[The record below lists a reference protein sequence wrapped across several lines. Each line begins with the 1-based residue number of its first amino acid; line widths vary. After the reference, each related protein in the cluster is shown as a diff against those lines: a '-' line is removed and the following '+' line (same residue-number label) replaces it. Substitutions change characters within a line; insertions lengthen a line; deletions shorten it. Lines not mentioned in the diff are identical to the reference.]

1 MPTLDDIADRACA
14 EAGADF
20 AFVLSRRGRLVTQNA
35 PKDMPDAG
43 RGAIAALGEELLAAR
58 RGFGHLEIPRQD
70 LVPYGGAAP
79 VDVYVAA
86 RPEAILCVVMATYA
100 PQNEVGGAVSRA
112 VIVLDALLEEAQE
125 KRAKKRGKS
134 RPPSKGST
142 LPPARGS
149 SRPPRASSRS
159 GRKTGAPPSLD
170 FDDVVQVR
178 GTIPMLTPFGAVGVD
193 TRRPTPPPLPPEIT
207 VSGEAQLGRS
217 TLAAIEVDRD
227 APEITYGLA
236 PIGRRT
242 ISEIELSEV
251 PKGDPRSSVPTVR
264 VSLASMP
271 KLDPGDVGPLDRQT
285 LPFTETAEELKR
297 AFDAA
302 QRQLSGASAT
312 VAATQ
317 KRTVIVGHSKP
328 RDPSLPSIVV
338 ETLNAGVT
346 VIEDASSTRATD
358 VDKREITAE
367 MPSPPADAGDA
378 AHDPESVVTESGE
391 RPTQKNPRDSNI
403 EDWHKA
409 LSQMVPPRPATRVGR
424 GATGFAAAAKKKPK

>member
-35 PKDMPDAG
+35 PKDMPESG
-43 RGAIAALGEELLAAR
+43 RGAIAALAEELLAAR

-86 RPEAILCVVMATYA
+86 RPEAVLCVVMATYA
-100 PQNEVGGAVSRA
+100 PQNEVGGAISRA

-125 KRAKKRGKS
+125 KRAKRRGKS

-142 LPPARGS
+142 LPPARS
-149 SRPPRASSRS
+149 STRPPRASSRS
-159 GRKTGAPPSLD
+159 GRKTGAPPALD

-178 GTIPMLTPFGAVGVD
+178 GTIPMLSPVGAIGMD

-242 ISEIELSEV
+242 ISEIELSEM

-264 VSLASMP
+264 VELASMP
-271 KLDPGDVGPLDRQT
+271 KLDPGDIGPLDRQT
-285 LPFTETAEELKR
+285 LPFTESAEDLKR

-302 QRQLSGASAT
+302 QRQLGGASST
-312 VAATQ
+312 VATNQ
-317 KRTVIVGHSKP
+317 TRTVIVGHSKQ

-338 ETLNAGVT
+338 ETLNSGAAAAV
-346 VIEDASSTRATD
+346 EEANSTRATD
-358 VDKREITAE
+358 VDQREITE
-367 MPSPPADAGDA
+367 ESSPPEMIDGT
-378 AHDPESVVTESGE
+378 HDPESVVTESGE
-391 RPTQKNPRDSNI
+391 RPTRKNPRDSNI

-409 LSQMVPPRPATRVGR
+409 LSQMVPPRPAQRVGR
-424 GATGFAAAAKKKPK
+424 GATGFAAAAKKKPKG